1 MGRGKNIMDVTDDE
15 IKKLEE
21 DLKKI
26 ESMDTSGYGSPSEVK
41 KDTIFKFFKEIL
53 DSLDSRKTGN
63 LEKNEIGQVTMGV
76 RSYFDIALYA
86 ETEGL
91 DKVADYFGQKA
102 EIILSTSMSRKAK
115 FMELIVTQIRKQ
127 LSTKEPKPVKS
138 GWFKKKTGEE

>member
-1 MGRGKNIMDVTDDE
+1 MPEQVPADDE

-21 DLKKI
+21 DLKKLG
-26 ESMDTSGYGSPSEVK
+26 DLDASGYGSPSEVK

-63 LEKNEIGQVTMGV
+63 LEKNELGQVTMGV

-86 ETEGL
+86 EAEGL
-91 DKVADYFGQKA
+91 DKVSEYLGQKA
-102 EIILSTSMSRKAK
+102 EVILSTSMSKKAK
-115 FMELIVTQIRKQ
+115 FMELIVTQIKKQ
-127 LSTKEPKPVKS
+127 LSAKEPKEVKG